1 MSDISNLPVLILA
14 YNRFDK
20 FNKCINTLYKQGIKK
35 IFLSI
40 DGPKNKNDLI
50 NQERIRNFCLN
61 NNLDLEIKIKQL
73 NYNHGCREGPL
84 KGISWFFCENRY
96 GVILEDDVIISKKGM
111 QAFSFLLKKHENNK
125 KYMSLSSFN
134 EFSNNSIKSIYSLPV
149 WRSWGWASWSDRW
162 LTHLEFSKKIKY
174 LNMWELYKLMP
185 RDLRSIETVKLVKS
199 SQLNLLDAWDYE
211 FNFTHVVNAK
221 YSLTLGGI
229 NTFVYGFDNS
239 ATHTINESSI
249 GIDFNLFN
257 ERKIDCSSVK
267 INFEN
272 NLSILKKCG
281 FQIRKNF
288 FLPFKIYEFLKYLS
302 YSLIFFLRQIKR
314 FIFRK
319 YYKLIK

>member
-50 NQERIRNFCLN
+50 NQEKIHNFCLN
-61 NNLDLEIKIKQL
+61 NNLDLEIKINQL

-84 KGISWFFCENRY
+84 KGISWFFSENSY
-96 GVILEDDVIISKKGM
+96 GVILEDDVILSKKGM

-162 LTHLEFSKKIKY
+162 LTHLEFQKK
-174 LNMWELYKLMP
+174 
-185 RDLRSIETVKLVKS
+185 
-199 SQLNLLDAWDYE
+199 
-211 FNFTHVVNAK
+211 
-221 YSLTLGGI
+221 
-229 NTFVYGFDNS
+229 
-239 ATHTINESSI
+239 
-249 GIDFNLFN
+249 
-257 ERKIDCSSVK
+257 
-267 INFEN
+267 
-272 NLSILKKCG
+272 
-281 FQIRKNF
+281 
-288 FLPFKIYEFLKYLS
+288 
-302 YSLIFFLRQIKR
+302 
-314 FIFRK
+314 
-319 YYKLIK
+319 